1 MLGSIKMPDIDVV
14 GNIGGS
20 FEVEATFDV
29 ADVGHL
35 TEFTKTMLTKESFEW
50 VISGKN
56 LSGTS
61 HSGHLSLWLA
71 DLAHSQSP
79 PSVSLSPR
87 SS

>member
-1 MLGSIKMPDIDVV
+1 MPDIDVV
-14 GNIGGS
+14 GNVGGS

-61 HSGHLSLWLA
+61 YSGYLCVWLA
-71 DLAHSQSP
+71 DWAHS
-79 PSVSLSPR
+79 
-87 SS
+87 